1 MSDQIALFFQQTVNG
16 LAISGIYAL
25 IALGITVQ
33 FGLTRL
39 LNFAQ
44 GAFVILGAYVAASL
58 SRLGLP
64 FVLAALGAAAA
75 IGLLSLAAERG
86 LFRWTLNTPVNGFV
100 ISLGLVIVFEM
111 SMVKIWSAEIDRVPS
126 PVHGTLEVFGVI
138 LTYQRMLLLG
148 VSAAL
153 LAAFFVLLRFTS
165 FGRSLRAVAED
176 REASEFVGLKTNRV
190 ITGAF
195 VAGGVLAGIGGAL
208 VGVVFPFTPFSG
220 GLYIVK
226 GFIVAIVGGL
236 GNVTGAVVGALLIGM
251 VETYGVA
258 YWEPAWKDGFGFVML
273 ILIMTLRPQGLFR
286 GTFESAH

>member
-153 LAAFFVLLRFTS
+153 LAGFFILLRFTS

-273 ILIMTLRPQGLFR
+273 ILIMVLRPQGLFR